1 MLTTISWLQYLQ
13 ALAIL
18 IAGYYSVVILLY
30 YRIEMFSL
38 FQRFKNG
45 KQKGNPFPKN
55 NKVMGAAV
63 YDEDAESIDSDALEF
78 PSLETSEEN
87 H

>member
-30 YRIEMFSL
+30 YRIEMSSL
-38 FQRFKNG
+38 FKRFKNG
-45 KQKGNPFPKN
+45 KQKGNPLPE
-55 NKVMGAAV
+55 NKEVMGAAV
-63 YDEDAESIDSDALEF
+63 SDEEAESIDSDALEF
-78 PSLETSEEN
+78 PSLEPTEEN

>member
-1 MLTTISWLQYLQ
+1 MLTTISWLQYVQ

-30 YRIEMFSL
+30 YRIEISSIFR
-38 FQRFKNG
+38 RFKNG
-45 KQKGNPFPKN
+45 KQKDNPLPE
-55 NKVMGAAV
+55 NKEVMGAPMS
-63 YDEDAESIDSDALEF
+63 DEEAESIDSDALEF
-78 PSLETSEEN
+78 PSLETSDEN